1 MGPYQSYGSGRI
13 AGKGDHGDCRG
24 IRARSDTGAR
34 GDQGTRAYRRQ
45 RRRRGRRRGDGKGAG
60 ADLGLGRS
68 ENRPGLFPQERS
80 GSCQIRGALI
90 MSGPLSGI
98 RVVDFSRVLA
108 GPLCARTLQDLG
120 AEVIKVEPPSPD
132 VSRFAFPST
141 DGMSGYYAQQN
152 AGKRNVSINLNI
164 PGAYDL
170 ALKLCDTADIVVENF
185 RAGTLG
191 FFGLDYETLSKRNPR
206 LIYASITGY
215 GQGGPW
221 RSRMAYAPT
230 VQAEAGFTE
239 NSVRHYGEALKEPR
253 TDSLSHADVYAGL
266 QAVIAILAAINSR
279 QTSGQGQYID
289 VAMAATLLAVNE
301 RAHVDLS
308 DEDIGAEPAVLGAT
322 DCSFFTGPQGEHFT
336 VATSIIG
343 SRTFPSWLRAMRR
356 VDLMDDPRFSSAA
369 ARRLNFGAL
378 HQIIQSWILTF
389 PDMATLDAQFDEA
402 KIAMGEI
409 RSIKELTKS
418 EWSEYWGAVQLVPDR
433 SGGEY
438 KLPGRPW
445 HFVFAAAPIGDELD
459 RTPILA
465 PIRLRQFLDRAD
477 FAHRDLGLVELCI
490 ERRHVRECQHPG
502 LDDLMQR

>member
-1 MGPYQSYGSGRI
+1 
-13 AGKGDHGDCRG
+13 
-24 IRARSDTGAR
+24 
-34 GDQGTRAYRRQ
+34 
-45 RRRRGRRRGDGKGAG
+45 
-60 ADLGLGRS
+60 
-68 ENRPGLFPQERS
+68 
-80 GSCQIRGALI
+80 
-90 MSGPLSGI
+90 MSGPLTGI
-98 RVVDFSRVLA
+98 RVIDFSRVLA

-152 AGKRNVSINLNI
+152 AGKRNVSINLNV
-164 PGAYDL
+164 PGAYEL
-170 ALKLCDTADIVVENF
+170 ALKLCDTADVIVENF

-206 LIYASITGY
+206 LIYASVTGY

-239 NSVRHYGEALKEPR
+239 NSVRHYGDALTEPR

-266 QAVIAILAAINSR
+266 QAVIAILAALNSR
-279 QTSGQGQYID
+279 QKSGRGQYID

-308 DEDIGAEPAVLGAT
+308 DEDLGAEPAVLGAT

-336 VATSIIG
+336 VATSIVG

-356 VDLMDDPRFSSAA
+356 ADLIDDPRFCNAA

-378 HQIIQSWILTF
+378 HQIIQSWIMTF

-409 RSIKELTKS
+409 RSIKELTAS
-418 EWSEYWGAVQLVPDR
+418 EWSEYWGAVQYVPDR
-433 SGGEY
+433 SGGQY
-438 KLPGRPW
+438 RLPGRPW
-445 HFVFAAAPIGDELD
+445 RFSAEELTPIGTPAFQGEHNVAVFSELGVSEPD
-459 RTPILA
+459 LR
-465 PIRLRQFLDRAD
+465 RLSDTGALVTHRRALEPQVP
-477 FAHRDLGLVELCI
+477 AKPQSGSS
-490 ERRHVRECQHPG
+490 QAA
-502 LDDLMQR
+502 

>member
-1 MGPYQSYGSGRI
+1 
-13 AGKGDHGDCRG
+13 
-24 IRARSDTGAR
+24 
-34 GDQGTRAYRRQ
+34 
-45 RRRRGRRRGDGKGAG
+45 
-60 ADLGLGRS
+60 
-68 ENRPGLFPQERS
+68 
-80 GSCQIRGALI
+80 
-90 MSGPLSGI
+90 MSGPLSGL

-120 AEVIKVEPPSPD
+120 AKVIKIEPPSPD

-141 DGMSGYYAQQN
+141 AGMSGYYAQQN
-152 AGKRNVSINLNI
+152 AGKRNVSINLNL
-164 PGAYDL
+164 PGAYEL
-170 ALKLCDTADIVVENF
+170 ALKLCDAADIMVENF

-239 NSVRHYGEALKEPR
+239 NSVRHYGDALNEPR
-253 TDSLSHADVYAGL
+253 TDSLSHADVYSGL
-266 QAVIAILAAINSR
+266 QAVIAILAALNSR
-279 QTSGQGQYID
+279 QKTGKGQHID

-308 DEDIGAEPAVLGAT
+308 DDDIGAEPAILGAT
-322 DCSFFTGPQGEHFT
+322 DCAFFTGPQGEHFT
-336 VATSIIG
+336 VATSIVG

-356 VDLMDDPRFSSAA
+356 VDLMDDLRFSTAA
-369 ARRLNFGAL
+369 ARRLNFGSL

-409 RSIKELTKS
+409 RTIKELTAS
-418 EWSEYWGAVQLVPDR
+418 AWSEYWGAVQHVSDR

-438 KLPGRPW
+438 RLPGRPW
-445 HFVFAAAPIGDELD
+445 RFSGEQLTPIGTPAFQGEHNIEVFGELG
-459 RTPILA
+459 ICEVELQ
-465 PIRLRQFLDRAD
+465 RLMDAGVLVTHDRA
-477 FAHRDLGLVELCI
+477 RQVEVNARSSAKP
-490 ERRHVRECQHPG
+490 EQAA
-502 LDDLMQR
+502 